1 MTVRARGKRSASTS
15 DAGTSSAT
23 ERGPASRR
31 SLWHKTTPDSAENAS
46 IVVGTNGASA
56 LRMRSSWFSLVAV
69 LLVLSAC
76 SSDAGSGGADSADG
90 STADKCCP
98 IDAPP
103 CGCGHVGGSPGADGR
118 CLELCDG
125 HPVGATITK
134 DSNGCDV
141 WHPGPGSC
149 FERDTGV
156 PSTDTAIDTGD
167 ASEAGDGGSGVD
179 AADADAPDAGDT
191 ANDAAG

>member
-1 MTVRARGKRSASTS
+1 
-15 DAGTSSAT
+15 
-23 ERGPASRR
+23 
-31 SLWHKTTPDSAENAS
+31 
-46 IVVGTNGASA
+46 
-56 LRMRSSWFSLVAV
+56 MRNSWFTLFAV
-69 LLVLSAC
+69 MLVLSAC
-76 SSDAGSGGADSADG
+76 SSDAGSGGDSG